1 MGSLESENSLWCIS
15 WQGDRPVDV
24 GLWCMFLQCLTV
36 YHCLIWPVHG
46 PVDLPSGHDRRSS
59 ESHRKP
65 SSKFLIQLPLPRI
78 GWKWARQQ
86 AGRRRWKAWQAHTCR
101 RRNPRP
107 VSGGRRSRVH
117 SAAGIEVLST
127 KSSQIKVALTNRFNL
142 VILLDCVDTCHYVS
156 LKLHITQA
164 ISLPMDRQC
173 HIGHTKRLLVE
184 TFSNF
189 TF

>member
-1 MGSLESENSLWCIS
+1 MGSLELENSLWCIL
-15 WQGDRPVDV
+15 WQGDRPVGV

-65 SSKFLIQLPLPRI
+65 SSKFSIQPPLPRI
-78 GWKWARQQ
+78 GWKWVRQQ

-107 VSGGRRSRVH
+107 MFGGRRSRVH
-117 SAAGIEVLST
+117 SAAGIEVLRKISE
-127 KSSQIKVALTNRFNL
+127 INVAVTSRRERLIDL
-142 VILLDCVDTCHYVS
+142 HCVDTCRNVFC
-156 LKLHITQA
+156 L
-164 ISLPMDRQC
+164 
-173 HIGHTKRLLVE
+173 
-184 TFSNF
+184 F
-189 TF
+189 